1 MFSLVLENGLL
12 KQLGTCQLCCG
23 FQLYENDREQAGEEL
38 RLEGDLKLSGSVA
51 AYMNI
56 KLCF

>member
-1 MFSLVLENGLL
+1 LENGLL

-51 AYMNI
+51 AYTNI